1 MVQFIKKYRHGLIIL
16 AYAIV
21 YMLFFEYLEC
31 RPVWGFHVIDT
42 VFDDYIPFC
51 EYFIVPY
58 LLWFPYQIL
67 TVLYFIFRNKNKK
80 EYYQLIFNMMMG
92 MTVFLIVSYAYPNV
106 LHLRPSEFPRENVFT
121 DMVRWLYRT
130 DTPTNVLP
138 SIHVFNSLAA
148 CIAIAQSEQLKKHPV
163 ISNGAYILA
172 GLIILAT
179 MFLKQHSVIDVMGA
193 VLMAYTLYQFVYATE
208 KKKVPSVSRSREF
221 G

>member
-92 MTVFLIVSYAYPNV
+92 MTVFLIVSYGISKCTALKTIRVSKGKRVYRYGKMAV
-106 LHLRPSEFPRENVFT
+106 SDGYT
-121 DMVRWLYRT
+121 DQCSAKY
-130 DTPTNVLP
+130 
-138 SIHVFNSLAA
+138 S
-148 CIAIAQSEQLKKHPV
+148 CI
-163 ISNGAYILA
+163 
-172 GLIILAT
+172 
-179 MFLKQHSVIDVMGA
+179 
-193 VLMAYTLYQFVYATE
+193 
-208 KKKVPSVSRSREF
+208 
-221 G
+221 

>member
-80 EYYQLIFNMMMG
+80 KNI
-92 MTVFLIVSYAYPNV
+92 
-106 LHLRPSEFPRENVFT
+106 
-121 DMVRWLYRT
+121 
-130 DTPTNVLP
+130 
-138 SIHVFNSLAA
+138 
-148 CIAIAQSEQLKKHPV
+148 
-163 ISNGAYILA
+163 IS
-172 GLIILAT
+172 
-179 MFLKQHSVIDVMGA
+179 
-193 VLMAYTLYQFVYATE
+193 
-208 KKKVPSVSRSREF
+208 
-221 G
+221 

>member
-138 SIHVFNSLAA
+138 SIHVFNSLA
-148 CIAIAQSEQLKKHPV
+148 IH
-163 ISNGAYILA
+163 A
-172 GLIILAT
+172 GLCRYAT
-179 MFLKQHSVIDVMGA
+179 IHKQKIWRNGSFVLCLLICMSTLFLKQHSFLDVA
-193 VLMAYTLYQFVYATE
+193 AAIVLFMI
-208 KKKVPSVSRSREF
+208 VSWITNILFRKRTTK
-221 G
+221 

>member
-58 LLWFPYQIL
+58 LLWFPYQIV

-92 MTVFLIVSYAYPNV
+92 MTVFLIVSYIYPNV

-138 SIHVFNSLAA
+138 SIHVFNSLA
-148 CIAIAQSEQLKKHPV
+148 IH
-163 ISNGAYILA
+163 A
-172 GLIILAT
+172 GLCRYAT
-179 MFLKQHSVIDVMGA
+179 IHKQKIWRNGSFVLCLLICMSTLFLKQHSFLDVA
-193 VLMAYTLYQFVYATE
+193 AAIVLFMI
-208 KKKVPSVSRSREF
+208 VSWITNILFRKRTTK
-221 G
+221 

>member
-58 LLWFPYQIL
+58 LLWFPYQ
-67 TVLYFIFRNKNKK
+67 
-80 EYYQLIFNMMMG
+80 
-92 MTVFLIVSYAYPNV
+92 TVFLIVSYAYPNV

-138 SIHVFNSLAA
+138 SIHVFNSLAVHMSLTNCEA
-148 CIAIAQSEQLKKHPV
+148 LRDHKGVRYGSLV
-163 ISNGAYILA
+163 LTL
-172 GLIILAT
+172 LIIMST
-179 MFLKQHSVIDVMGA
+179 MFLKQHSVIDVCCGA
-193 VLMAYTLYQFVYATE
+193 TLALFGYLFFYPQKAGEEASGMAVERIGRNNRRKHY
-208 KKKVPSVSRSREF
+208 
-221 G
+221 

>member
-80 EYYQLIFNMMMG
+80 EYYQLIFNMMML
-92 MTVFLIVSYAYPNV
+92 LILTTTKDHKFSKSM
-106 LHLRPSEFPRENVFT
+106 HQTLR
-121 DMVRWLYRT
+121 
-130 DTPTNVLP
+130 
-138 SIHVFNSLAA
+138 
-148 CIAIAQSEQLKKHPV
+148 Q
-163 ISNGAYILA
+163 
-172 GLIILAT
+172 
-179 MFLKQHSVIDVMGA
+179 
-193 VLMAYTLYQFVYATE
+193 
-208 KKKVPSVSRSREF
+208 
-221 G
+221 